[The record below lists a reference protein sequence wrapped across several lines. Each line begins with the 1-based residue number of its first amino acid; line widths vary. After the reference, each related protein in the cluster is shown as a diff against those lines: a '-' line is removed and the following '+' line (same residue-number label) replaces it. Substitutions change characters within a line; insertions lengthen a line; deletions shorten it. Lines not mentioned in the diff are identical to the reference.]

1 MLITDISVDASL
13 DMGAGMTIDIDTA
26 VHVNIGVSMRIN
38 VTINTDSRRVR
49 TPYHTR
55 DRIPTALSPSLL
67 PKKKRTL

>member
-26 VHVNIGVSMRIN
+26 VHVNIGVSMRIT
-38 VTINTDSRRVR
+38 VSINIDSRRVR
-49 TPYHTR
+49 TPHNTC
-55 DRIPTALSPSLL
+55 DRIPSAPSPSLL